1 LNLSELVD
9 TFELMEATKSRLALT
24 DYLVSLIDNTPATII
39 EKVIYLIQGKLRP
52 DYEGIEL
59 GIAEKMIIRA
69 LSRALSVDISSI
81 EEVYRQTGDL
91 GDAARKIM
99 SSKENKVTTR
109 FTVEHIYSTL
119 EEIARTT
126 GAGSQ
131 ELKVNHI
138 VELLNHSTPREARYI
153 IKFIMGTLRLGIAD
167 YTVMDALAIAFTGN
181 KSNRKILEDAYNVCS
196 DLGTVAKIVAI
207 KGIEAVKTIQITLFK
222 PIRPMLAERVR
233 TALEALSR
241 MEGGIAAAEYKL
253 DGERIQVHLGK
264 EPHDD
269 DNNIRDGGN
278 SSRVELFSRRLEK
291 ITHQYPD
298 VIDSIVISL
307 EKVAKEAIF
316 ESEVV
321 AIDPQTLELRPFQE
335 LMHRRRKHDIDKAIE
350 QYPVRLNIFDVLYL
364 DGDDKTS
371 LPYNQRRKIL
381 ERILKQIVIKTRDED
396 NKIIKKNKLDSSNNS
411 NSGIRGNNYD
421 TSMIQLIPQK
431 IVKSSEE
438 IEKYMSSA
446 IESGCEG
453 LVLKQLNS
461 IYKAGS
467 RGYLWTKFKR
477 EYRSELADNL
487 DLVIVGG
494 LHGRGRRVGKYGAL
508 LLACYDHEA
517 DIFRSISKVGAGFTD
532 IHLEDFYKKLEKHR
546 IEHVHPRVDTIS
558 QNMDVWFEPSIVIE
572 VIASEITVSSAY
584 STALNS
590 IRKGYGLA
598 LRFPKFTGKIRDDK
612 SPEDATTVEE
622 IVKMYK
628 DQIRKFN

>member
-1 LNLSELVD
+1 MVD

-24 DYLVSLIDNTPATII
+24 DYLVSLIHNTPSTII
-39 EKVIYLIQGKLRP
+39 DKVVYLIQGKLRP

-69 LSRALSVDISSI
+69 LSRALSVNISSI
-81 EEVYRQTGDL
+81 EKAYRQTGDL
-91 GDAARKIM
+91 GDAARKII
-99 SSKENKVTTR
+99 SSKENKITTR

-119 EEIARTT
+119 EVIARTS

-131 ELKVNHI
+131 ELKVNYI
-138 VELLNHSTPREARYI
+138 VELLNHSTSREARYI

-167 YTVMDALAIAFTGN
+167 YTVMDALAISFTGN

-196 DLGTVAKIVAI
+196 DLGAVAKVVAT

-233 TALEALSR
+233 TAPEALSR
-241 MEGGIAAAEYKL
+241 MEGGVAAAEYKL

-264 EPHDD
+264 ELYNG

-278 SSRVELFSRRLEK
+278 SSSKVELFSRRLEK

-298 VIDSIVISL
+298 VINAIVSSL
-307 EKVAKEAIF
+307 KKVAKEAIF

-335 LMHRRRKHDIDKAIE
+335 LMHRRRKHEIDKTIE

-381 ERILKQIVIKTRDED
+381 ERILQQVAIKTSDEV
-396 NKIIKKNKLDSSNNS
+396 NKKINKNKHNSSNNS
-411 NSGIRGNNYD
+411 NRGILDNNYN
-421 TSMIQLIPQK
+421 TSMIQLIPQTL
-431 IVKSSEE
+431 VKSSEE

-453 LVLKQLNS
+453 LVLKQLSS

-467 RGYLWTKFKR
+467 RGYLWTKIKR
-477 EYRSELADNL
+477 EYRSELADTL
-487 DLVIVGG
+487 DLVIVGA

-532 IHLEDFYKKLEKHR
+532 IHLEDFYKKLEKHK
-546 IEHVHPRVDTIS
+546 IEHVHPRVDIIT
-558 QNMDVWFEPSIVIE
+558 QNMDVWFEPSVVIE

-584 STALNS
+584 SAAMNS

-598 LRFPKFTGKIRDDK
+598 LRFPKFTGKTRDDK

-622 IVKMYK
+622 IVEMYK

>member
-1 LNLSELVD
+1 
-9 TFELMEATKSRLALT
+9 
-24 DYLVSLIDNTPATII
+24 
-39 EKVIYLIQGKLRP
+39 
-52 DYEGIEL
+52 
-59 GIAEKMIIRA
+59 
-69 LSRALSVDISSI
+69 
-81 EEVYRQTGDL
+81 
-91 GDAARKIM
+91 
-99 SSKENKVTTR
+99 
-109 FTVEHIYSTL
+109 
-119 EEIARTT
+119 
-126 GAGSQ
+126 
-131 ELKVNHI
+131 
-138 VELLNHSTPREARYI
+138 
-153 IKFIMGTLRLGIAD
+153 
-167 YTVMDALAIAFTGN
+167 
-181 KSNRKILEDAYNVCS
+181 
-196 DLGTVAKIVAI
+196 
-207 KGIEAVKTIQITLFK
+207 
-222 PIRPMLAERVR
+222 MLAERVR

-278 SSRVELFSRRLEK
+278 TSRVELFSRRLEK

-364 DGDDKTS
+364 DGDDNTS

-467 RGYLWTKFKR
+467 RGYLWTKIKR
-477 EYRSELADNL
+477 EYRSELADTL
-487 DLVIVGG
+487 DLVIVGA

>member
-1 LNLSELVD
+1 MNLSELVD

-24 DYLVSLIDNTPATII
+24 DYLVSLIDITPTTII
-39 EKVIYLIQGKLRP
+39 DKVIYLIQGKLRP

-167 YTVMDALAIAFTGN
+167 YTVMDALAIAFTDN

-278 SSRVELFSRRLEK
+278 TSRVELFSRRLEK

-381 ERILKQIVIKTRDED
+381 ERFLKPIVIKTPDEVT
-396 NKIIKKNKLDSSNNS
+396 KIIKKNKLDSSNNS

>member
-39 EKVIYLIQGKLRP
+39 DKVIYLIQGKLRP

-278 SSRVELFSRRLEK
+278 TSRVELFSRRLEK

-364 DGDDKTS
+364 DGDDNTS

>member
-1 LNLSELVD
+1 MVD

-24 DYLVSLIDNTPATII
+24 DYLVSLIHNTPSTII
-39 EKVIYLIQGKLRP
+39 DKVIYLIQGKLRP

-69 LSRALSVDISSI
+69 LSCALSVDISSI
-81 EEVYRQTGDL
+81 EEAYRQTGDL
-91 GDAARKIM
+91 GDAARKII
-99 SSKENKVTTR
+99 SSKENKKTTR

-119 EEIARTT
+119 EVIARTS

-131 ELKVNHI
+131 ELKVNYI
-138 VELLNHSTPREARYI
+138 VELLNHSTSREARYI
-153 IKFIMGTLRLGIAD
+153 IKFVMGTLRLGIAD

-196 DLGTVAKIVAI
+196 DLGTVAKVVAT
-207 KGIEAVKTIQITLFK
+207 KGIEAVKAIQITLFK

-233 TALEALSR
+233 TAHEALSR
-241 MEGGIAAAEYKL
+241 MEGGVAAAEYKL

-264 EPHDD
+264 ELYDG

-278 SSRVELFSRRLEK
+278 SSSKVELFSRRLEN

-298 VIDSIVISL
+298 VINAIVSSL
-307 EKVAKEAIF
+307 KKVAKEAIF

-335 LMHRRRKHDIDKAIE
+335 LMHRRRKHEIDKTIE

-381 ERILKQIVIKTRDED
+381 ERILQQVAPKTSDEV
-396 NKIIKKNKLDSSNNS
+396 NKKINKNKHNSSNNS
-411 NSGIRGNNYD
+411 NRGILENNYN
-421 TSMIQLIPQK
+421 TSMIQLIPQTL
-431 IVKSSEE
+431 VKSSEE

-453 LVLKQLNS
+453 LVLKQLGS

-467 RGYLWTKFKR
+467 RGYLWTKLKR
-477 EYRSELADNL
+477 EYRSELADTL
-487 DLVIVGG
+487 DLVIVGA

-532 IHLEDFYKKLEKHR
+532 IHLEDFYKKLETHK
-546 IEHVHPRVDTIS
+546 IQHVHPRVDTIA

-584 STALNS
+584 SAAMNS

-598 LRFPKFTGKIRDDK
+598 LRFPKFTGKTRDDK

-622 IVKMYK
+622 IVEMYK

>member
-1 LNLSELVD
+1 
-9 TFELMEATKSRLALT
+9 MEATKSRLALT
-24 DYLVSLIDNTPATII
+24 DYLVSLIHNTPSTII
-39 EKVIYLIQGKLRP
+39 DKVVYLIQGKLRP

-69 LSRALSVDISSI
+69 LSRALSVNISSI
-81 EEVYRQTGDL
+81 EKAYRQTGDL
-91 GDAARKIM
+91 GDAARKLI
-99 SSKENKVTTR
+99 SSKENKITTR

-119 EEIARTT
+119 EVIARTS

-131 ELKVNHI
+131 ELKVNYI
-138 VELLNHSTPREARYI
+138 VELLNHSTSREARYI
-153 IKFIMGTLRLGIAD
+153 IKFIMGLRLGIAD
-167 YTVMDALAIAFTGN
+167 YTVMDALAISFTGN

-196 DLGTVAKIVAI
+196 DLGAVAKVVAT

-233 TALEALSR
+233 TAPEALSR
-241 MEGGIAAAEYKL
+241 MEGGVAAAEYKL

-264 EPHDD
+264 ELYNG

-278 SSRVELFSRRLEK
+278 SSSKVELFSRRLEN

-298 VIDSIVISL
+298 VINAIVSSL
-307 EKVAKEAIF
+307 KKVAKEAIF

-335 LMHRRRKHDIDKAIE
+335 LMHRRRKHEIDKTIA

-381 ERILKQIVIKTRDED
+381 ERILQQVAIKTSDEV
-396 NKIIKKNKLDSSNNS
+396 KINKNKHNSSNNS
-411 NSGIRGNNYD
+411 NRGILDNNYN
-421 TSMIQLIPQK
+421 TSMIQLIPQTL
-431 IVKSSEE
+431 VKSSEE

-453 LVLKQLNS
+453 LVLKQLSS

-467 RGYLWTKFKR
+467 RGYLWTKIKR
-477 EYRSELADNL
+477 EYRSELADTL
-487 DLVIVGG
+487 DLVIVGA

-532 IHLEDFYKKLEKHR
+532 IHLEDFYKKLEKHK
-546 IEHVHPRVDTIS
+546 IEHVHPRVDIIT
-558 QNMDVWFEPSIVIE
+558 QNMDVWFEPSVVIE

-584 STALNS
+584 SAAMNS

-598 LRFPKFTGKIRDDK
+598 LRFPKFTGKTRDDK

-622 IVKMYK
+622 IVEMYK